1 MYSTETIHGLKNPS
15 EQPQKKSQLLQR
27 PFQSTTRFAL
37 PHWCHLEAFLS
48 VFLLS
53 LIAQQCSPGHAT
65 LMFASLAVNALVFWV
80 LYLNFISP
88 QSLFL
93 FIAPWNISLYPKMH
107 LVLSACPIS
116 HLSAH
121 TFFNSAVHSLIIH
134 QSIYTFSYLS
144 SHSPFSLLL
153 TCSSVTSLIFTE
165 LSCLSPVGPA
175 GLALPEYQTVCYCIP
190 SCTQNC
196 HQTSHSSSDLHT
208 QACFIHSVV
217 LILISFT
224 VQ

>member
-65 LMFASLAVNALVFWV
+65 LMFASLAVNALVFRV

-121 TFFNSAVHSLIIH
+121 TFFNSAAHSLIIH

-144 SHSPFSLLL
+144 SRSPSLFFSLALL
-153 TCSSVTSLIFTE
+153 SP
-165 LSCLSPVGPA
+165 LSFLQSSPVGPA

-224 VQ
+224 LQ